1 MRAMGNP
8 EANITEPRTY
18 YYGVDI
24 LRFSAALFV
33 LIYHLGYSAW
43 FNQSSAFAGEFS
55 GVSSPDMFKSWAWF
69 GWIGVEIFFVIS
81 GFVICQSASRYGFI
95 SFVRSR
101 VVRLYPAVWIV
112 APISC
117 AAAIG
122 LGMTDVS
129 EGLYLTLKTMTL
141 FPLYPWIDPVYW
153 TLAVEIVFYAVVS
166 LFILKGRWGWIYG
179 WAVIVSLACLMFN
192 ALAVYSVLQH
202 DSDATLGLPL
212 QVIRLGFLSYGAFF
226 AVGIFLWYLVTGRKK
241 SSLEMFVAIVA
252 CTLEL
257 IVHVLYVG
265 QKSGAGYGVG
275 DSVVP
280 VAVFL
285 IALAYL
291 YISVRWPSL
300 FSGMGDLFCK
310 LARTAGRTTYPL
322 YLLHFTAGV
331 YLMSLF
337 VSIGFEGEVMISF
350 VFSVLIGLSYVVSE
364 YLEPKVALRIKSLYD
379 FITSFLF
386 HLRKDQG

>member
-310 LARTAGRTTYPL
+310 LARAAGRVTYPL
-322 YLLHFTAGV
+322 YLLHFTVGV
-331 YLMSLF
+331 YFMSALLDEGLEAEVVVMSASLM
-337 VSIGFEGEVMISF
+337 VIGF
-350 VFSVLIGLSYVVSE
+350 SYVVCE
-364 YLEPKVALRIKSLYD
+364 MFEPRVTRWTRLFYD
-379 FITSFLF
+379 RCTDGFSSKA
-386 HLRKDQG
+386 RG